1 MDHLG
6 QGEMRRILGGEGGHL
21 EAEEAAE
28 HLLSCD
34 RCRAQAESVIE
45 ELRAARPDLRGAGS
59 LQLVLDLVDREHRRG
74 LESLAAIAEWTEL
87 RRLAS
92 RHSQRDRVRMS
103 KPCHTLPFFR
113 LVLDDLKEAPTWTE
127 AEFLATLALLSIQA
141 MSPRIS
147 PAFSN
152 DLQTEV
158 WTAVANTRRR
168 GAEFAKAHQALAH
181 AEKHRKDGTGD
192 PRLEAGLLSIT
203 ASVHADEGQ
212 VLKALDALKRCL
224 QIYEELSDGPLLART
239 LVQKANFQE
248 SVDPAQGLVTLDQ
261 AAPLIPSEDTHLR
274 LIAELLRVDCL
285 IDIGRSGEAL
295 RVYLR
300 CPGLL
305 AANPRPRMQIR
316 FRYMGARLM
325 EVLGHKSQAERLLDE
340 VVDKDIE
347 NDLYKDAFLDLLYL
361 YGVHMKSGNLDKAE
375 RACRR
380 ALTDISLAA
389 VMHDQ
394 MRDLWTQLLE
404 TTRHAAVSQDRLNG
418 LRQYLEV
425 HWRHP
430 AAAPPTLSL

>member
-28 HLLSCD
+28 HLLSCN
-34 RCRAQAESVIE
+34 RCRAQAASVIE
-45 ELRAARPDLRGAGS
+45 ELRAVRPDLCCAGS
-59 LQLVLDLVDREHRRG
+59 LQLVLDLVDREHRWG
-74 LESLAAIAEWTEL
+74 LESLAAIAEWTEV

-103 KPCHTLPFFR
+103 KPCHTLAFFR
-113 LVLDDLKEAPTWTE
+113 LVLDELKEAPAWTE
-127 AEFLATLALLSIQA
+127 AEFLAKLALLSVEA

-152 DLQTEV
+152 DLQAEV

-168 GAEFAKAHQALAH
+168 AAEFAKAHQALAD
-181 AEKHRKDGTGD
+181 AEKRRKAGAGN
-192 PRLEAGLLSIT
+192 PLLEAGLLSIT
-203 ASVHADEGQ
+203 ASVLADEGH
-212 VLKALDALKRCL
+212 VPEALDALENSL
-224 QIYEELSDGPLLART
+224 QIYEKLTEGPLLART
-239 LVQKANFQE
+239 LVKKANILAGIE
-248 SVDPAQGLVTLDQ
+248 PAEGLRVLAQ
-261 AAPLIPSEDTHLR
+261 ASSLIPPEDTNL
-274 LIAELLRVDCL
+274 LLLAELLRIDCL
-285 IDIGRSGEAL
+285 IEIGKPREAL
-295 RVYLR
+295 RVYLGSSR
-300 CPGLL
+300 LLVACP
-305 AANPRPRMQIR
+305 RIRIQIR
-316 FRYMGARLM
+316 RKFASARLL
-325 EVLGHKSQAERLLDE
+325 EALGRKSQAERLLDE

-394 MRDLWTQLLE
+394 MRDLWTRLLE
-404 TTRHAAVSQDRLNG
+404 TTRHAAISQDLLTG
-418 LRQYLEV
+418 LRQYLEA

-430 AAAPPTLSL
+430 AAAPPTFSL